1 MTGLGAQG
9 RKAVTDCNIPIKA
22 NIAIPLWGFVG
33 QALPRPKMRYVTG
46 FCSKSFEFSL
56 VYTNVSFT
64 VHQDSANLHSQP
76 PPGCQQ
82 LWMSLSNALKS
93 SPVHP
98 QQEENPSFC
107 EEVHPPHL
115 PEPRHFPGSNYSIP
129 KGMNIRK
136 FILIAPYFC
145 WIQFLAA
152 KVTLVLCP

>member
-1 MTGLGAQG
+1 
-9 RKAVTDCNIPIKA
+9 
-22 NIAIPLWGFVG
+22 
-33 QALPRPKMRYVTG
+33 
-46 FCSKSFEFSL
+46 
-56 VYTNVSFT
+56 
-64 VHQDSANLHSQP
+64 
-76 PPGCQQ
+76 
-82 LWMSLSNALKS
+82 MSLSNALKS

-152 KVTLVLCP
+152 KVTLVLCPWTAQQCSFFCRILHTVMQVCT